1 VLDEYE
7 YEEQS
12 CVLRSGALLV
22 LFTDG
27 VTEAQNDAGELYG
40 MERLASCI
48 ASLPVATSAVQAMSE
63 IQDDVARF
71 VAGAACADDL
81 TLLVLRWL
89 GSQQVTNEP

>member
-1 VLDEYE
+1 
-7 YEEQS
+7 
-12 CVLRSGALLV
+12 
-22 LFTDG
+22 
-27 VTEAQNDAGELYG
+27 
-40 MERLASCI
+40 
-48 ASLPVATSAVQAMSE
+48 MSE